1 MSNFYDCYI
10 EGIDLT
16 YVKMYA
22 RRYFNFEL
30 DIDNNDLEDID
41 VLIAFMGD
49 VSYLLEEMYRANMD
63 IDDIYKVS
71 VAYKELEKLLDLLMG
86 YDSSEVVIEAEE
98 EKAAKLIDKILS
110 YIETIERVGNLF
122 GIEIYDVTKEDL
134 YNEEFVNIFA
144 SIIRQL
150 DSSMYSSD
158 SYENFIND
166 EDIIIEVFVAINT
179 LQQLYQVIRSYKE
192 QF

>member
-1 MSNFYDCYI
+1 MSNYYDCYI

-110 YIETIERVGNLF
+110 NIETIERVGNLF

-150 DSSMYSSD
+150 DSSIYSSD

-166 EDIIIEVFVAINT
+166 EDAIIEVFVAINT
-179 LQQLYQVIRSYKE
+179 LQQLLQVIRSYKE

>member
-1 MSNFYDCYI
+1 MSNYYDCYI

-30 DIDNNDLEDID
+30 DIDNNDLEDVD

-110 YIETIERVGNLF
+110 NIETIERV
-122 GIEIYDVTKEDL
+122 DL

-166 EDIIIEVFVAINT
+166 EDTIIEVFVAINT
-179 LQQLYQVIRSYKE
+179 LQQLLQVIRSYKE

>member
-1 MSNFYDCYI
+1 MSNYYDCYI

-71 VAYKELEKLLDLLMG
+71 VAYKELEKLLDLLME
-86 YDSSEVVIEAEE
+86 YDSSEVGIEAEE

-110 YIETIERVGNLF
+110 NIETIERVGNLF

-166 EDIIIEVFVAINT
+166 EDTIIEVFVAINT
-179 LQQLYQVIRSYKE
+179 LQQLLQVIRSYKE

>member
-1 MSNFYDCYI
+1 MSNYYDCYI

-110 YIETIERVGNLF
+110 NIETIERVGNLF

-150 DSSMYSSD
+150 DSSMYSSN

-166 EDIIIEVFVAINT
+166 EDTIIEVFVAINT
-179 LQQLYQVIRSYKE
+179 LQQLLQVIRSYRE

>member
-1 MSNFYDCYI
+1 MSNYYDCYI

-49 VSYLLEEMYRANMD
+49 VSYLLEEMYRTNMD

-110 YIETIERVGNLF
+110 NIETIERVGNLF

-166 EDIIIEVFVAINT
+166 EDTIIEVFVAINT
-179 LQQLYQVIRSYKE
+179 LQQLLQVIRSYKE

>member
-1 MSNFYDCYI
+1 MSNYYDCYI

-110 YIETIERVGNLF
+110 NIETIERVGNLF

-150 DSSMYSSD
+150 DSSMYNSD

-166 EDIIIEVFVAINT
+166 EDTIIEVFVAINT
-179 LQQLYQVIRSYKE
+179 LQQLLQVIRSYKE

>member
-1 MSNFYDCYI
+1 MSNYYDCYI

-86 YDSSEVVIEAEE
+86 YDSSGVVIEAEE

-110 YIETIERVGNLF
+110 NIETIERVGNLF

-179 LQQLYQVIRSYKE
+179 LQQLLQVIRSYKE

>member
-1 MSNFYDCYI
+1 MSNYYDCYI

-71 VAYKELEKLLDLLMG
+71 VAYKELEKLLDLLIG

-110 YIETIERVGNLF
+110 NIETIERVGNLF

-179 LQQLYQVIRSYKE
+179 LQQLLQVIRSYKE

>member
-1 MSNFYDCYI
+1 MSNYYDCYI

-71 VAYKELEKLLDLLMG
+71 VAYKELEKLLDLLIG

-110 YIETIERVGNLF
+110 NIETIERVGNLF

-166 EDIIIEVFVAINT
+166 EDTIIEVFVAINT
-179 LQQLYQVIRSYKE
+179 LQQLLQVIRSYKE

>member
-1 MSNFYDCYI
+1 MSNYYDCYI

-110 YIETIERVGNLF
+110 NIETIERVGNLF

-179 LQQLYQVIRSYKE
+179 LQQLLQVIRSYKE

>member
-1 MSNFYDCYI
+1 MSNYYDCYI

-110 YIETIERVGNLF
+110 NIETIERVGNLF

-166 EDIIIEVFVAINT
+166 EDTIIEVFVAINT
-179 LQQLYQVIRSYKE
+179 LQQLLQVIRSYKE

>member
-1 MSNFYDCYI
+1 MCNYYDCYI

-110 YIETIERVGNLF
+110 NIETIERVGNLF

-179 LQQLYQVIRSYKE
+179 LQQLLQVIRSYKE

>member
-1 MSNFYDCYI
+1 MSNYYDCYI

-110 YIETIERVGNLF
+110 NIETIERVGNLF

-150 DSSMYSSD
+150 DSSIYSSD

-166 EDIIIEVFVAINT
+166 EDTIIEVFVAINT
-179 LQQLYQVIRSYKE
+179 LQQLLQVIRSYKE

>member
-1 MSNFYDCYI
+1 MSNYYDCYI

-71 VAYKELEKLLDLLMG
+71 VAYKELEKLLALLMG

-110 YIETIERVGNLF
+110 NIETIERVGNLF

-179 LQQLYQVIRSYKE
+179 LQQLLQVIRSYKE

>member
-1 MSNFYDCYI
+1 MSNYYDCYI

-110 YIETIERVGNLF
+110 NIETIERVGNLF

-150 DSSMYSSD
+150 DSSIYSSD

-179 LQQLYQVIRSYKE
+179 LQQLLQVIRSYKE

>member
-1 MSNFYDCYI
+1 MSNYYDCYI

-71 VAYKELEKLLDLLMG
+71 VAYKELEELLDLLMG

-110 YIETIERVGNLF
+110 NIETIERVGNLF

-166 EDIIIEVFVAINT
+166 EDTIIEVFVAINT
-179 LQQLYQVIRSYKE
+179 LQKILQVIRDYKK